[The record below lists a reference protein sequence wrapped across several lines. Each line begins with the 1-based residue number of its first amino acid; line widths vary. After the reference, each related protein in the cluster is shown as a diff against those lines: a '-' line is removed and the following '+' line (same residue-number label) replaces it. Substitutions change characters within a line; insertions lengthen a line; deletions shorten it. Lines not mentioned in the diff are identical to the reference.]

1 MTPRASEIYFK
12 LLDSKMEKLAAADK
26 LGGYGLGTVLGAAGI
41 TGLGTGLLAHA
52 IATQE
57 AEDKARADKLKSF
70 GAGFGGGI
78 ATGMAAPSIMGGI
91 NKAVGKLN
99 KIVGNQG
106 FMPSDTYGAYAPEL
120 GFYPEQY

>member
-41 TGLGTGLLAHA
+41 TGLGTGLLAHS